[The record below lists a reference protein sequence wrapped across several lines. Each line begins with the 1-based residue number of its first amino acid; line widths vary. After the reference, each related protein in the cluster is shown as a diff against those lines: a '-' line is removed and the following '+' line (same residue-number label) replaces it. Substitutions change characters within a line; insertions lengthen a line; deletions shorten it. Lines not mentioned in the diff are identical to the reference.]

1 MKRLSGGQRG
11 LTLIEVLVALAV
23 ASVGLLALYGAV
35 GGGLAGIRK
44 GYHADMA
51 MLEAR
56 SRLAWAEALGP
67 AADGRAG
74 TLPGGGRWRVR
85 VRPAATT
92 VAAGDYRLFDIEVEV
107 RHNGQVLVLPGQ
119 TMATWRP

>member
-1 MKRLSGGQRG
+1 MKHLSGGQRG
-11 LTLIEVLVALAV
+11 LTLIEVLVALTV
-23 ASVGLLALYGAV
+23 ASIGLLALYGAV

-67 AADGRAG
+67 AADGRTG

-85 VRPAATT
+85 VRPAA
-92 VAAGDYRLFDIEVEV
+92 VAAGDDRLFDIEVEM
-107 RHNGQVLVLPGQ
+107 RHNGRVLVLSGQ